1 MRDVNTV
8 YQTLM
13 AYLGYNPVV
22 LVLFLISLYVVVNE
36 EKEHR
41 KRYVLVCF
49 FSLLFIFND
58 VVRRIL
64 GLFTGIS
71 TYYRFF
77 WAVPFLFLGVKAAM
91 DVVGRTSGRAWRFLT
106 VLLLALCV
114 YLGRVGTV
122 PLSRDMVP
130 DNIYN
135 LSNDVI
141 AVSDMIKKDKSVEQ
155 PRVVADFQMQMELRC
170 YDATLIWG
178 IGRTPYELATK
189 GDWYAEG
196 RYEKDMSIVRMVCNG
211 FQEDADYVRNALE
224 KRKVDYVVTYSDF
237 GLNAYLEEIGYAVI
251 GKSATRTIYGKQQ

>member
-1 MRDVNTV
+1 MREVNTV

-22 LVLFLISLYVVVNE
+22 IVLFLISLYVVVNE

-49 FSLLFIFND
+49 FSILFIFND

-77 WAVPFLFLGVKAAM
+77 WAVPFLFLGAKAAI
-91 DVVGRTSGRAWRFLT
+91 DVVGRSQGRAWRFLT
-106 VLLLALCV
+106 VLILALCV
-114 YLGRVGTV
+114 YFGKVGTIS
-122 PLSRDMVP
+122 LSRDMAP

-141 AVSDMIKKDKSVEQ
+141 VVSEVIQKDKNVEQ
-155 PRVVADFQMQMELRC
+155 PRVVSDFQMQMELRC
-170 YDATLIWG
+170 YDASLIWG
-178 IGRTPYELATK
+178 IGRKPYELATR
-189 GDWYAEG
+189 GDWYSEG
-196 RYEKDMSIVRMVCNG
+196 RYEADMSIVRMVCNG
-211 FQEDADYVRNALE
+211 FQEDAEYVRGALE
-224 KRKVDYVVTYSDF
+224 KRKVDYVVTYSNF
-237 GLNAYLEEIGYAVI
+237 GLDAYMESMGFAVI
-251 GKSATRTIYGKQQ
+251 GTSATRTIYGKQ